1 MRMGHWQSGVY
12 VVRLATRGGVIGDA
26 TLVLRPFYLGA
37 HRVLVVE
44 PTNTW
49 QAYNFWGGDSW
60 YKNKLIWKV
69 DLSRPYAGV
78 GLPPHFAAYD
88 LGFLRWV
95 EGNHAAA
102 DFVSDD
108 DLDRFLSGKQLR
120 RLYDCRPRSD
130 QWLEVAVKVIF
141 TGPQDPPLAPVSTN
155 EIVPLADFGLLN

>member
-1 MRMGHWQSGVY
+1 MYFASGTGRVGVY
-12 VVRLATRGGVIGDA
+12 FVRLTTNRGDA
-26 TLVLRPFYLGA
+26 VGYAPLILRPFFLGA
-37 HRVLVVE
+37 HRTLVVE

-60 YKNKLIWKV
+60 YKNKLIWKI

-78 GLPPHFAAYD
+78 GLPHFAAYD

-95 EGNHAAA
+95 EANHATA

-120 RLYDCRPRSD
+120 RLYDLIVFPATRS
-130 QWLEVAVKVIF
+130 
-141 TGPQDPPLAPVSTN
+141 T
-155 EIVPLADFGLLN
+155 